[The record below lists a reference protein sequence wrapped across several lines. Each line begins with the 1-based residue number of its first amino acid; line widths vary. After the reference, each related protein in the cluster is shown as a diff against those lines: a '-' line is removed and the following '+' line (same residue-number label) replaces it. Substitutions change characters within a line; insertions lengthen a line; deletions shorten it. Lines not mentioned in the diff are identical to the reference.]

1 LKDEIEKNKFEKKK
15 IKKNQRQKKKRSKIL
30 WITIVIHDATSVGE
44 Q

>member
-1 LKDEIEKNKFEKKK
+1 LKKK
-15 IKKNQRQKKKRSKIL
+15 DKKKPKAKKKRSKIL